1 MKVKAF
7 KSKLTLNKKTIAHL
21 SKGGMNGIN
30 GGVCDCDCNCDC
42 TCCCP
47 DPITIIPITVDP
59 LVCVTQLKFLCKNTA
74 ESICYFCRVDY

>member
-30 GGVCDCDCNCDC
+30 GGVCNCDCNCDC

-47 DPITIIPITVDP
+47 DPTIIIIPNTMDKF
-59 LVCVTQLKFLCKNTA
+59 VCR
-74 ESICYFCRVDY
+74 ESYYFFC